1 MGSVRDS
8 VELWDAWKRGE
19 RPENTENLLA
29 RYETVGE
36 VPQDILARCLE
47 QARETASE
55 QKDFFIVDIG
65 Y

>member
-8 VELWDAWKRGE
+8 VELWCAWKRGE

-47 QARETASE
+47 QVRETAV
-55 QKDFFIVDIG
+55 QKDFFIRVNNG

>member
-8 VELWDAWKRGE
+8 VELWYARRRGE

-47 QARETASE
+47 QTRETAV
-55 QKDFFIVDIG
+55 QKDFFIRVNNG